1 MDVPDASRIFGK
13 QVEVAAAIV
22 QRYPTAQLKM
32 LSVADTVQSITSG
45 EIIVSQ
51 GLGADPTYS
60 TGDFDW
66 IQGDAA
72 RVFEDPNQ
80 ILSKL
85 LEHHNDYS
93 IVFSVEDAYEVLNAA
108 SVPTMIFTILH
119 KDRGTDAA
127 IRDAQPAV
135 AALTGAGLAV
145 VRVYDTLASTMADE
159 LWYHAYLQ
167 TSSMPA
173 TAVTSVLSETHSNE
187 YYTSVKYD
195 ESLSTAV
202 DTWIT
207 ERVTAYCT
215 STTAA
220 TMEFYFDVQ
229 STVDLCGVHIQ
240 WATSAQPAL
249 DISTSSQACPTLTSA
264 DDSSSVC
271 TAGLRREHRLLGHV
285 HSLGSAG
292 AEGWIPDLENDGTVC
307 GRNAGV
313 GNFVGT
319 YVECRDACDA
329 SLCCTAFAHQSSTL
343 DPTEPCASS
352 RCCPTVRQPL

>member
-1 MDVPDASRIFGK
+1 
-13 QVEVAAAIV
+13 
-22 QRYPTAQLKM
+22 M
-32 LSVADTVQSITSG
+32 LGVADTVQSITSG
-45 EIIVSQ
+45 EILVSQ
-51 GLGADPTYS
+51 GLGGTSYFTS
-60 TGDFDW
+60 DFDW

-85 LEHHNDYS
+85 LEHHNDHS
-93 IVFSVEDAYEVLNAA
+93 VVFSVEDAYEVLNAA

-195 ESLSTAV
+195 EA
-202 DTWIT
+202 
-207 ERVTAYCT
+207 
-215 STTAA
+215 
-220 TMEFYFDVQ
+220 
-229 STVDLCGVHIQ
+229 
-240 WATSAQPAL
+240 
-249 DISTSSQACPTLTSA
+249 
-264 DDSSSVC
+264 
-271 TAGLRREHRLLGHV
+271 
-285 HSLGSAG
+285 
-292 AEGWIPDLENDGTVC
+292 
-307 GRNAGV
+307 
-313 GNFVGT
+313 
-319 YVECRDACDA
+319 
-329 SLCCTAFAHQSSTL
+329 
-343 DPTEPCASS
+343 
-352 RCCPTVRQPL
+352 